1 MLLSDPAW
9 WEERKGAVAAG
20 LAGIVLLGA
29 GVFWLRT
36 GNNSEPKI
44 EVLSASSTET
54 DNLRNESAVLAVDVG
69 GAVVRSGVY
78 RLWEGA
84 RVEEAIASAGGITTD
99 ADTNW
104 IDMNLNRSEKIRDG
118 MKIYIPAKG
127 AKNDQYSISN
137 VQSNSVSSGKVDI
150 NKASQARLEELPGVG
165 PVTAGKIVNNRP
177 YTGTEQLLEKKIV
190 GAKVWEQI
198 KDLVV
203 AW

>member
-1 MLLSDPAW
+1 
-9 WEERKGAVAAG
+9 
-20 LAGIVLLGA
+20 
-29 GVFWLRT
+29 
-36 GNNSEPKI
+36 
-44 EVLSASSTET
+44 
-54 DNLRNESAVLAVDVG
+54 
-69 GAVVRSGVY
+69 
-78 RLWEGA
+78 
-84 RVEEAIASAGGITTD
+84 VEEAIASAGGITTD

-177 YTGTEQLLEKKIV
+177 YTGTEKLLEKKIV